1 MKIAQRPSITIAD
14 CVLRGALSTIP
25 PLPKLTHP
33 TLTGMLNNRH
43 QFRSG
48 FSRWLGV
55 LLIAF
60 ILYGTTVEAAHRH
73 GRVLSNKSDV
83 TSVTHSEKSGNLT
96 SGQTGCGDCLIC
108 QLHLNLG
115 TTLIA
120 LRQND
125 PPVRVLQTTTAVVT
139 PHLLS
144 RVTTPFSGRGPPFIS

>member
-1 MKIAQRPSITIAD
+1 
-14 CVLRGALSTIP
+14 
-25 PLPKLTHP
+25 
-33 TLTGMLNNRH
+33 MLNNRH

-83 TSVTHSEKSGNLT
+83 TSVTHSERSGNLT
-96 SGQTGCGDCLIC
+96 GAKSECGHCLVC

-120 LRQND
+120 LRLND
-125 PPVRVLQTTTAVVT
+125 PPARVVQTTTAAVT
-139 PHLLS
+139 PDLLS
-144 RVTTPFSGRGPPFIS
+144 RITTPDAGRAPPSIS

>member
-1 MKIAQRPSITIAD
+1 MHVRQINSAQRPRIKIAD
-14 CVLRGALSTIP
+14 CVLRGAPSTIP
-25 PLPKLTHP
+25 PFPKLTHP

-73 GRVLSNKSDV
+73 GRVLSNKSDA
-83 TSVTHSEKSGNLT
+83 TSVTHSETPGNLK
-96 SGQTGCGDCLIC
+96 SSQSGCGDCLIC
-108 QLHLNLG
+108 QLHQHVS

-120 LRQND
+120 LRLND
-125 PPVRVLQTTTAVVT
+125 PPARVLQTTTAVVT
-139 PHLLS
+139 PHFLS
-144 RVTTPFSGRGPPFIS
+144 RVTTP